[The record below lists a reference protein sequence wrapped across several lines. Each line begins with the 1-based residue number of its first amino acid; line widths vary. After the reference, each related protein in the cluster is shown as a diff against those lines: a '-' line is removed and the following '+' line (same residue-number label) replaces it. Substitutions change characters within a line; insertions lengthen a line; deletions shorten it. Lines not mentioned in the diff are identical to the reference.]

1 MNVWDA
7 DIDFDLVGRTRFG
20 EDGGE
25 EGRANR
31 FRVYIEGVIGD
42 GVVFSAGLLEL
53 ASSCWEESSKFRR
66 AEYNRARIYTKL
78 FFKLDPDAHLTSESI
93 PVRTT

>member
-7 DIDFDLVGRTRFG
+7 DIDFVLLGRTRFG

-31 FRVYIEGVIGD
+31 FRVYIEGVMGD
-42 GVVFSAGLLEL
+42 DVVFAAGLLEL
-53 ASSCWEESSKFRR
+53 ACSC
-66 AEYNRARIYTKL
+66 
-78 FFKLDPDAHLTSESI
+78 
-93 PVRTT
+93 